1 MCRTAVSSVDDP
13 MSKGMNMG
21 ILFLLAMPFTV
32 VGSIGAG
39 IWWAQ
44 HRRKAGGAA

>member
-13 MSKGMNMG
+13 MSKGMNVG
-21 ILFLLAMPFTV
+21 ILFLLSMPFTL
-32 VGSIGAG
+32 VGSIAAG

-44 HRRKAGGAA
+44 RRRRAGVPA